1 MEQKVKRPSDLA
13 AEFFGTVTGSPKM
26 NPDVWRH
33 LYTLSGGKEVSSGD
47 FIVVSC
53 EVSLVT

>member
-26 NPDVWRH
+26 NPDVGGICTRSVEAKRCH
-33 LYTLSGGKEVSSGD
+33 LTILS
-47 FIVVSC
+47 
-53 EVSLVT
+53 L

>member
-33 LYTLSGGKEVSSGD
+33 LYTLSGREEVSSD
-47 FIVVSC
+47 
-53 EVSLVT
+53 